1 MVKIPKVINDEFKL
15 DSKNWRHLTK
25 TKLLDLKQRIRKA
38 ETVTLVDRFFNN
50 RNCTWIDF
58 ESENAG
64 FVWTFEKSQ
73 QFGTSTI
80 LKEIAIANL
89 PRNPSG
95 FYFYEG
101 SNCIHLFSRK
111 KLFGEWVV
119 NSIYFEEL
127 MV

>member
-1 MVKIPKVINDEFKL
+1 MIKIPRVINEELKL
-15 DSKNWRHLTK
+15 DSQDWKHLTK
-25 TKLLDLKQRIRKA
+25 TKLLNLKKRIKEA
-38 ETVTLVDRFFNN
+38 DTVTLVDRFFDN

-58 ESENAG
+58 ESEDAG

-101 SNCIHLFSRK
+101 DNCVHLFSRK
-111 KLFGEWVV
+111 KLFSEWIV
-119 NSIYFEEL
+119 NSIYFEEI
-127 MV
+127 MI

>member
-25 TKLLDLKQRIRKA
+25 TKLLDSKQRIRKA
-38 ETVTLVDRFFNN
+38 ETVTLVDRFFNHK
-50 RNCTWIDF
+50 NCTWIDF
-58 ESENAG
+58 ESEDAG

-111 KLFGEWVV
+111 KLFREWIV
-119 NSIYFEEL
+119 NSIYFD
-127 MV
+127 

>member
-25 TKLLDLKQRIRKA
+25 TKLLDLKQMIRKA
-38 ETVTLVDRFFNN
+38 ETVTLVDRFFNHK
-50 RNCTWIDF
+50 NCTWIDF
-58 ESENAG
+58 ESEDAG

-111 KLFGEWVV
+111 K
-119 NSIYFEEL
+119 
-127 MV
+127 

>member
-1 MVKIPKVINDEFKL
+1 MLKIPKVINDEFKL

-38 ETVTLVDRFFNN
+38 ETVTLVDRFFNHK
-50 RNCTWIDF
+50 NCTWIDF
-58 ESENAG
+58 ESEDAG

-89 PRNPSG
+89 PRNLSG

-111 KLFGEWVV
+111 KLFREWIV
-119 NSIYFEEL
+119 NSIYFD
-127 MV
+127 

>member
-25 TKLLDLKQRIRKA
+25 TKLLDLKQMIRKA
-38 ETVTLVDRFFNN
+38 ETVTLVDRFFNHK
-50 RNCTWIDF
+50 NCTWIDF
-58 ESENAG
+58 ESEDAG

-111 KLFGEWVV
+111 KLFREWIV
-119 NSIYFEEL
+119 NSIYFD
-127 MV
+127 

>member
-38 ETVTLVDRFFNN
+38 EAVTLVDRFFNN

>member
-111 KLFGEWVV
+111 KLFREWIV
-119 NSIYFEEL
+119 NSIYFEEFML
-127 MV
+127 